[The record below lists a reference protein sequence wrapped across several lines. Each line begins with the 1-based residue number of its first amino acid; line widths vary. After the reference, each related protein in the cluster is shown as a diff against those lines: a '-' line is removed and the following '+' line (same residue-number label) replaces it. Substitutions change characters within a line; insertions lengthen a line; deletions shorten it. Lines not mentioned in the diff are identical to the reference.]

1 MPLDENLLKIMYKN
15 DLNPA
20 ILTLK
25 LMKFLEYALKSVF
38 VETFNEVIST
48 KKFGNC
54 FFKAIIQKI
63 VLFRRCPE
71 VIFTA

>member
-38 VETFNEVIST
+38 VETFNLLNSS
-48 KKFGNC
+48 
-54 FFKAIIQKI
+54 
-63 VLFRRCPE
+63 
-71 VIFTA
+71 